1 MSTTP
6 PDDTRK
12 LTPATAQQTEE
23 RFEQL
28 ESKVLYQ
35 DRTVDELNTVVT
47 RQQDQIDLL
56 VIETKRLRE
65 LIESG
70 AQGVVEAGDEPPP
83 PHY

>member
-1 MSTTP
+1 MSATP
-6 PDDTRK
+6 PDDTSQ
-12 LTPATAQQTEE
+12 LTPATAEQTEE
-23 RFEQL
+23 RFEKL

-70 AQGVVEAGDEPPP
+70 SQGVVEAGDEPPP